1 LKQRSFIVD
10 FNEKEG
16 RVDVKEVGVLRGNL
30 ISERS
35 IPYSQISK
43 AGMRPTNVSIND
55 EPAFVVTLQLT
66 DSTIVDVSPEED
78 QQIAKARCH
87 PLNKYLS
94 EAKNTHISVQGML
107 LKTVRYIQQCL
118 PVIRLEFGQ
127 SV

>member
-1 LKQRSFIVD
+1 MFCLVNCVCCIPCWGALAYYALKPRLFIVD

-66 DSTIVDVSPEED
+66 DSTIVDVSPE
-78 QQIAKARCH
+78 
-87 PLNKYLS
+87 
-94 EAKNTHISVQGML
+94 
-107 LKTVRYIQQCL
+107 
-118 PVIRLEFGQ
+118 
-127 SV
+127 